1 MPEAGASAITAI
13 LTEARDLGL
22 LRGDVDPATAL
33 WLFAGPLLLWA
44 ISGMLA
50 GAQPGPRRPGE
61 AEIAA
66 MVRLFLDGTAA

>member
-1 MPEAGASAITAI
+1 
-13 LTEARDLGL
+13 
-22 LRGDVDPATAL
+22 
-33 WLFAGPLLLWA
+33 
-44 ISGMLA
+44 MLA